1 MRKLISFDWAL
12 KRLLRSKANFGV
24 LEGFLSELLEEEI
37 TILEVLE
44 SESNKDT
51 RRDKY
56 NRVDLKVKDSRERIL
71 LVELQYERELD
82 YLQRLL
88 YGSSR
93 VVVEHLKQ
101 GAPYLDVKKVISISI
116 MHFDLGQGKDYVYH
130 GTTRFMGI
138 HYGDELSLDAEQ
150 KAKFSAEKVS
160 GLYPEYYLLKVKR
173 FDELA
178 RNTLDEWIYFL
189 KTGEIRESFTA
200 KGLKEAKEK
209 LDVLGLDE
217 QERAEYEAYD
227 DDLHFQASMVEST
240 YGSGKWEGEQIG
252 LGKGLKE
259 GEQIGLGKGLKEGEQ
274 IGLGKG
280 LKEGEQ
286 IGLGKGLKEGQ
297 QIGEEMGLLKG
308 QEIGRRNQAGL
319 VVALIQRRL
328 STLDEGVAQRVRAL
342 PFEALERLAMD
353 LFDFTDQE
361 VLIRWLDGGSAERF
375 SREPGPE
382 NRPK

>member
-1 MRKLISFDWAL
+1 
-12 KRLLRSKANFGV
+12 
-24 LEGFLSELLEEEI
+24 
-37 TILEVLE
+37 
-44 SESNKDT
+44 
-51 RRDKY
+51 
-56 NRVDLKVKDSRERIL
+56 
-71 LVELQYERELD
+71 
-82 YLQRLL
+82 
-88 YGSSR
+88 
-93 VVVEHLKQ
+93 
-101 GAPYLDVKKVISISI
+101 
-116 MHFDLGQGKDYVYH
+116 
-130 GTTRFMGI
+130 MGI

-217 QERAEYEAYD
+217 KERAEYEAFD

-252 LGKGLKE
+252 LEKGK
-259 GEQIGLGKGLKEGEQ
+259 
-274 IGLGKG
+274 
-280 LKEGEQ
+280 
-286 IGLGKGLKEGQ
+286 

-308 QEIGRRNQAGL
+308 QEIGRQNQAGL

-361 VLIRWLDGGSAERF
+361 VLIRWLDSGSGSPSSTRA
-375 SREPGPE
+375 ST
-382 NRPK
+382 

>member
-24 LEGFLSELLEEEI
+24 LEGFLTELLEEEI

-44 SESNKDT
+44 SESNQDA

-116 MHFDLGQGKDYVYH
+116 MHFDLGEGKDYVYH

-209 LDVLGLDE
+209 LSVLGLDE
-217 QERAEYEAYD
+217 KERAEYEAFD

-252 LGKGLKE
+252 LEK
-259 GEQIGLGKGLKEGEQ
+259 GEQIGLEKGK
-274 IGLGKG
+274 
-280 LKEGEQ
+280 
-286 IGLGKGLKEGQ
+286 

-308 QEIGRRNQAGL
+308 QEIGRQNQAGL

-361 VLIRWLDGGSAERF
+361 VLIRWLDGGSGSPSSTPRA
-375 SREPGPE
+375 SA
-382 NRPK
+382 